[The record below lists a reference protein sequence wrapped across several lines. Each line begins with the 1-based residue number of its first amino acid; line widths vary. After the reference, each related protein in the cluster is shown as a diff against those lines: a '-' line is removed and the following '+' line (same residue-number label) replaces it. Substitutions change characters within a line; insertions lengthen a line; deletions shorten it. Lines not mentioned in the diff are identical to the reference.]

1 MAVNSF
7 EIIPMNEWGLFTDP
21 KPSVVAGPC
30 SAESE
35 EQVLETA
42 KHLKETGINVYRAGI
57 WKPRTHPGSF
67 EGVGAEG
74 LAWMQRAKKEY
85 GLKIAEVKV
94 KAVNIASSLGV
105 KNFEFTTGKTTELVE
120 ALKKILN
127 KNIDFRLSLVKGTYT
142 ITGIKVLS

>member
-74 LAWMQRAKKEY
+74 LAWMQRAKQEY
-85 GLKIAEVKV
+85 GLKIATEVASQKHV
-94 KAVNIASSLGV
+94 AECLLKTECLYKQQNLNVCHNGNNCPCRKNARFAEKFVNEH
-105 KNFEFTTGKTTELVE
+105 NRGK
-120 ALKKILN
+120 KYKQ
-127 KNIDFRLSLVKGTYT
+127 R
-142 ITGIKVLS
+142 